1 VAINGGVFL
10 VVFVSEIFRRYGNE
24 FLFPVAFFRQFR
36 EAKLPKESNRK

>member
-10 VVFVSEIFRRYGNE
+10 AVFVSKVFRRYGAQ

-36 EAKLPKESNRK
+36 EAKLPKERE